1 MVSEKLQYVELRLA
15 YGELGDIKPGEI
27 YSHFWYLKES
37 SLIVLSPKMESWP
50 PRVHIDEAHCFSA
63 VDSPPPGCAVATK
76 GAGVHRYSVIFKN
89 KKMYI
94 NYMEDKESLVKF
106 LGMIVTDGC
115 LTGSKGKLKVRFTNK
130 SNRMHLIFR
139 ELSDKIRQNNNF
151 ISFIDSNGVI
161 TTEINSNIF
170 NRKIRKLVGK
180 NKILP
185 DFVQE
190 LNDETISQVL
200 RLMFTCDGSPVFT
213 TKFDKKKNL
222 VRVVRRIKFF
232 SKNRELLIQ
241 IKKLLNQLKFDPQI
255 SKFEVILEKK
265 ADVRKFGNK
274 IRFVNNVQM
283 GKNSKWNFLTKNE
296 VLNMMLKSYAVSDIN

>member
-1 MVSEKLQYVELRLA
+1 
-15 YGELGDIKPGEI
+15 
-27 YSHFWYLKES
+27 
-37 SLIVLSPKMESWP
+37 
-50 PRVHIDEAHCFSA
+50 
-63 VDSPPPGCAVATK
+63 
-76 GAGVHRYSVIFKN
+76 
-89 KKMYI
+89 MYI

-241 IKKLLNQLKFDPQI
+241 IKKLLNQLKFDSQI